1 MTKIVKSAIEAVD
14 GICSNQ
20 TIWVHSMAATP
31 TLLLEALAVKAL
43 ELEGLTVMQLH
54 LENAE
59 VLSSPELFNH
69 LRNRAFFASAAT
81 RDLINEGHADYV
93 PMFLS
98 EIPKLFRS
106 GRQHVDVALIQVSPP
121 DRHNNCSLGISVEA
135 TKAACEVAQI
145 VIAHINPNMPRT
157 HGDSVIPY
165 NDIDIVFEQ
174 SRPIATQEPGA
185 ISPVKQKIGKIVAEL
200 IDDGNCLQ
208 MGIGGIPDAVLAS
221 LQNHKALGIHS
232 EMFSDGLVP
241 LIESG
246 VVDNSRKNTHRG
258 KTVTGFVMGGQK
270 LYDFVNDNSSVNF
283 LDIEYVNNPAIIRKN
298 KCMVSMNSAIQV
310 DLTGQVCADSIG
322 SKIYSGVGGQL
333 DFVLGAQLSE
343 GGRSIIALPS
353 TAAGGKVSRILPRL
367 SHGAGVVTTR
377 AHVDYIVTEY
387 GVAYL
392 HGKSLRERKQA
403 LIKIAHPAFREQLL
417 ADEGL

>member
-1 MTKIVKSAIEAVD
+1 MTRIVKSAAEAVA

-20 TIWVHSMAATP
+20 NIWVHSMAATP
-31 TLLLEALAVKAL
+31 TLLLEALAEKAL

-54 LENAE
+54 LENAD
-59 VLSSPELFNH
+59 VLSRPELFNH

-81 RDLINEGHADYV
+81 RDLINDGHADYV

-106 GRQHVDVALIQVSPP
+106 GVQPVDVALIQVSMP
-121 DRHNNCSLGISVEA
+121 DSHGYCSLGISVEA
-135 TKAACEVAQI
+135 TRAACETAKI

-157 HGDSVIPY
+157 HGDSVIPFT
-165 NDIDIVFEQ
+165 DLDIVFEQ
-174 SRPIATQEPGA
+174 AHPIATHEPEP
-185 ISPVKQKIGKIVAEL
+185 ISPIKKLIGEKVAEL

-208 MGIGGIPDAVLAS
+208 MGIGGIPDAVLAALS
-221 LQNHKALGIHS
+221 GHRALGIHS
-232 EMFSDGLVP
+232 EMFSDGVIPLV
-241 LIESG
+241 ESG
-246 VVDNSRKNTHRG
+246 VIDNSRKNIHRG
-258 KTVTGFVMGGQK
+258 KTVTGFVMGSQR
-270 LYDFVNDNSSVNF
+270 LYDFVDDNSSVSF
-283 LDIEYVNNPAIIRKN
+283 LDIEYVNDPATIRKN
-298 KCMVSMNSAIQV
+298 RNMVSINSAIQV

-353 TAAGGKVSRILPRL
+353 TAAGGKVSRILSRL
-367 SHGAGVVTTR
+367 NKGAGVVTTR

-387 GVAYL
+387 GVAHL
-392 HGKSLRERKQA
+392 HGKSLRERKEA
-403 LIKIAHPAFREQLL
+403 LIRIAHPDFREQLMS
-417 ADEGL
+417 EE